1 MKVYKAIIFFV
12 FAVFLWLAQTAVPV
26 FAAENPQNYGYAY
39 ADVNSSVYIY
49 GAKDFSK
56 KLFIIPQTYCVEI
69 LAEEDGWLR
78 VKYADDTGIY
88 RAVYG
93 YCRAGEL
100 VKTEAPLKNPFLQRT
115 VTVIYRTD
123 SPSGFLPS
131 LGDIE
136 MTAAYYGAYEV
147 GSSTYSYVLCGS
159 SFGYIDWQIGDYEL
173 NELPSAPTFTPTDGG
188 GTDAKVIVAVV
199 IAAVAVAAIG
209 GLYFATRKRT
219 PPQKRDL
226 Q

>member
-1 MKVYKAIIFFV
+1 MKVYKAIIFLV
-12 FAVFLWLAQTAVPV
+12 LAILISLAQTAAPV
-26 FAAENPQNYGYAY
+26 FAEEAAQTAGYAY

-49 GAKDFSK
+49 GAKDFSS

-78 VKYADDTGIY
+78 VKYAEDTGIY

-100 VKTEAPLKNPFLQRT
+100 VKTSAPLKNPFLQRT

-123 SPSGFLPS
+123 APSGYLPS
-131 LGDIE
+131 LNDIE

-147 GSSTYSYVLCGS
+147 GSSSYSYVLCGS
-159 SFGYIDWQIGDYEL
+159 SFGYINWQIGDFEL
-173 NELPSAPTFTPTDGG
+173 NELPSAPAFKPTDGG
-188 GTDAKVIVAVV
+188 GADAKVIAAVV
-199 IAAVAVAAIG
+199 IAVVAVAAIAA
-209 GLYFATRKRT
+209 LYFATRKRT